1 MIRSRTIIIFISL
14 SITLYGANYR
24 KLHDCFIPMQ
34 NSDKQYMQCFTGQI
48 LQPIDNATFIQTN
61 SSFSK
66 APTRLTSFVITRD
79 VVTKKNI
86 LGIYDMQKNH

>member
-1 MIRSRTIIIFISL
+1 
-14 SITLYGANYR
+14 
-24 KLHDCFIPMQ
+24 MQ

-48 LQPIDNATFIQTN
+48 LQPIDNVESFIQTN
-61 SSFSK
+61 SSLSK

-86 LGIYDMQKNH
+86 LGIYDMQKITESNLKNSQ